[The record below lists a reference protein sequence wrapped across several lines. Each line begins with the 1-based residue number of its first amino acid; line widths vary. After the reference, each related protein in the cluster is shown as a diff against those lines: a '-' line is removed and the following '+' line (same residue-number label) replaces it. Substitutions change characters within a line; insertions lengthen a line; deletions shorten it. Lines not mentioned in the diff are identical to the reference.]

1 VAINIATNDIEK
13 LLKKKE
19 IIQFNKTNTILKWF
33 YRHKLPDPSSLPA
46 FYCFH
51 HFSPLHTL
59 LDARLFEH
67 SNSNP
72 NVHLLLSSSYLSLCS
87 SSFFLL
93 QKWKLTVREIFERGG
108 KEANARAGCGQAG
121 ELDSGGYTSPT
132 FWLLGKIAMHFR
144 ELLW

>member
-1 VAINIATNDIEK
+1 VAINTATNDIEK
-13 LLKKKE
+13 LLKKR
-19 IIQFNKTNTILKWF
+19 IQFNKTNTILKWL
-33 YRHKLPDPSSLPA
+33 YSLKPPDPSSLSA

-51 HFSPLHTL
+51 HFSPLHAL

-72 NVHLLLSSSYLSLCS
+72 NITQTQTPTSTCYSLRSSYLSFCS

-108 KEANARAGCGQAG
+108 GEADARAGCGQAS
-121 ELDSGGYTSPT
+121 ELVAMVIR
-132 FWLLGKIAMHFR
+132 LLLSDCRGNCF
-144 ELLW
+144 